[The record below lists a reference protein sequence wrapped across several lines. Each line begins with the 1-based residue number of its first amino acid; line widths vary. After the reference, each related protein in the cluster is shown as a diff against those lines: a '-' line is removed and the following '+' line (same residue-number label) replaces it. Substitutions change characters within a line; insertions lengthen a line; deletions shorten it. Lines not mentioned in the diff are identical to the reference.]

1 MVFWLFI
8 ASLTGFTIFGL
19 LWPLSRPP
27 RHAPDI
33 DDRDFYALQLAGIDQ
48 DLARGLIAPEAAEQA
63 RREAARRLLAAG
75 TNHKNLPLD
84 ATNVTRRRIAAAL
97 LIVGLPLGAF
107 ALYSHTGSP
116 GLPDQPLSSRLDSFA
131 RDADLS
137 TLIAQVEAR
146 LETHPEDGMGWATI
160 APVYVSTGRYGEAV
174 TAYTKAISLMGENA
188 DLRSGLGEARMAVAE
203 GIVTAEALKDFE
215 RALTID
221 PKNERAQY
229 YRAVAAEQDGD
240 QPRAL
245 ALYQELA
252 RTIPP
257 DSEPGRLIARR
268 VEALTGKTE
277 PAVPDATTDQG
288 AMIRSMVQRLDE
300 RLTQDGSDLDGWLRL
315 MRAYQVLGE
324 TDKAKASSDR
334 AKLAFTNDQAALA
347 KIDAAARDM
356 GL

>member
-27 RHAPDI
+27 RLAPDI

-63 RREAARRLLAAG
+63 RREAARRLLAVE

-97 LIVGLPLGAF
+97 LIFGLPLCAF

-131 RDADLS
+131 RDPDLS

-188 DLRSGLGEARMAVAE
+188 DLRSGLGEARMAAAE

-252 RTIPP
+252 RIIPP

-324 TDKAKASSDR
+324 TDKVKASRDR

>member
-19 LWPLSRPP
+19 LWPLSRPL

-33 DDRDFYALQLAGIDQ
+33 DDRDFYAVQIASIDQ
-48 DLARGLIAPEAAEQA
+48 DLARGLIAPDAAEQA
-63 RREAARRLLAAG
+63 QREAARRLLAAQSG
-75 TNHKNLPLD
+75 KNILPTD
-84 ATNVTRRRIAAAL
+84 TSNVFRRRIVAAL
-97 LIVGLPLGAF
+97 LIVGVPLSAF
-107 ALYSHTGSP
+107 ALYNHTGSP
-116 GLPDQPLSSRLDSFA
+116 GLPDQPLSSRLNSFA

-160 APVYVSTGRYGEAV
+160 APVYVSTGRYSEAV
-174 TAYTKAISLMGENA
+174 TAYNKAISLMGENA
-188 DLRSGLGEARMAVAE
+188 DLRSGLGEALMAAAD

-221 PKNERAQY
+221 PKNERARY

-240 QPRAL
+240 RPRAL
-245 ALYQELA
+245 ALYQELG

-268 VEALTGKTE
+268 VEALTGTAQ
-277 PAVPDATTDQG
+277 PAVPDETTDQG

-324 TDKAKASSDR
+324 TDKAKTARDR
-334 AKLAFTNDQAALA
+334 AKQALNNDQAALA

-356 GL
+356 GM

>member
-27 RHAPDI
+27 RHAPEI
-33 DDRDFYALQLAGIDQ
+33 DDRDFYALQLVGIDQ

-63 RREAARRLLAAG
+63 RREAARRLLAAEI
-75 TNHKNLPLD
+75 NQKYLPLD
-84 ATNVTRRRIAAAL
+84 VMNVTRRRIAAAL
-97 LIVGLPLGAF
+97 LIVVLPLGAF

-188 DLRSGLGEARMAVAE
+188 DLRSGLGEARMAAAE
-203 GIVTAEALKDFE
+203 GIVTAEALKEFE

-240 QPRAL
+240 QPLAL
-245 ALYQELA
+245 SLYQELA

-277 PAVPDATTDQG
+277 PAVPDATKDQG

-315 MRAYQVLGE
+315 MRAYRVLGE
-324 TDKAKASSDR
+324 TDKAKASRER
-334 AKLAFTNDQAALA
+334 AKLSFTNDLAALA